1 MCRILIVD
9 DYEPVRRSIH
19 ALLGSRKEWCVCG
32 EAADGIQAVEEAKSL
47 RPDLVIMDVSMPNMN
62 GLDAARIILREVGE
76 SRVLIISQNDP
87 EIVRRQAVDAHAH
100 GFLEKSNI
108 PRDLIA
114 VVECILSRDAQT
126 NTEKA
131 S

>member
-9 DYEPVRRSIH
+9 DHEPVRRSIQT
-19 ALLGSRKEWCVCG
+19 LLGSRKEWCVCG
-32 EAADGIQAVEEAKSL
+32 EAADGVQAVEEAKSL

-108 PRDLIA
+108 QRDLIA

-126 NTEKA
+126 NTETA